1 MSYNPNDFGVTPLS
15 RASGPDALNATGSSI
30 PKGVPVRLTFAGMAT
45 VDPSVESQ
53 VDSIAGITSS
63 AVSDSTTADIIS
75 AGLLED
81 ITVSFAVGSAVYL
94 GTDGFLTNVKP
105 AIGSGGFVSGDFVV
119 RMGVITK
126 NVSNPAK
133 KDMLVNIQIVG
144 ML

>member
-15 RASGPDALNATGSSI
+15 RASGPDAENATGSSI
-30 PKGVPVRLTFAGMAT
+30 PKGTPVRLTFAGMAT

-53 VDSIAGITSS
+53 VDSIAGITNS

-75 AGLLED
+75 AGLLEE

-94 GTDGFLTNVKP
+94 GKDGFLTNTKP
-105 AIGSGGFVSGDFVV
+105 SIGSGGFVSGDFVV